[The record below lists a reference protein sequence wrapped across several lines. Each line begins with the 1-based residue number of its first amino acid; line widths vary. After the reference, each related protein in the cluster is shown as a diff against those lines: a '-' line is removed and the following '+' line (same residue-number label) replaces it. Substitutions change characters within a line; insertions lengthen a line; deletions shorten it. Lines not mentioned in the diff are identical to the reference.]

1 MTLELVIAG
10 VALFVACVALVYA
23 IRSNE
28 RMQGL
33 LVDGIPKWLER
44 ELRGQQEQIWAIQA
58 GLRELGMEL
67 VKPKPPVAAKWVKR
81 ESNLTPEKI
90 AQRQAREFP

>member
-1 MTLELVIAG
+1 MSLELVIAG

-23 IRSNE
+23 KDLNE
-28 RMQGL
+28 QA
-33 LVDGIPKWLER
+33 KWLER
-44 ELRGQQEQIWAIQA
+44 DLRRQQEELRRQQEQIWAIQA

-81 ESNLTPEKI
+81 EFN
-90 AQRQAREFP
+90 REFPNWGSK